1 MSVLPRST
9 PARVRD
15 SLTAALAGTAVE
27 LTGPAPRSAITFLAS
42 YRGAQWKV
50 TYMGLGNLWGV
61 TGPAGSGT
69 EHSVPRFTDE
79 IAATITAPWPQPE
92 KAPADP
98 HPGVPRTHLGV
109 DVPELVRAQWKTPL
123 GDGWR
128 LGVRCAVGKLPDT
141 RPR

>member
-1 MSVLPRST
+1 MSVLPHSI
-9 PARVRD
+9 PARAHQA
-15 SLTAALAGTAVE
+15 LTDALAGTPVT
-27 LTGPAPRSAITFLAS
+27 LTGPKPGTRVTLTAEHN
-42 YRGAQWKV
+42 GARWELKW
-50 TYMGLGNLWGV
+50 LGMYGHWGV

-69 EHSVPRFTDE
+69 EHCVGRPVEE
-79 IAATITAPWPQPE
+79 IADTITAPWPEPE
-92 KAPADP
+92 REPADP
-98 HPGVPRTHLGV
+98 HPGVPRTYLGI